1 MFCFKCGAEISD
13 ESDFCMKCGT
23 EILHHNKTEIE
34 EVNSISTIPMNA
46 TIKIGFCVN
55 YNSFGNGDLIQK
67 WAQKRNYKSIRHIRY

>member
-13 ESDFCMKCGT
+13 ESDFCIKCGT

-46 TIKIGFCVN
+46 TIK
-55 YNSFGNGDLIQK
+55 
-67 WAQKRNYKSIRHIRY
+67 